1 MNQTSYRI
9 LLTSPYP
16 LPESVSRHRQ
26 SFAVTLE
33 GARAHARTVLAMVDR
48 VAHPTAT
55 VTIYET
61 VEREV
66 GKVGWGDLPK

>member
-1 MNQTSYRI
+1 MNQTRYCI
-9 LLTSPYP
+9 ILTSPYP
-16 LPESVSRHRQ
+16 LPDAISRHRQ

-33 GARAHARTVLAMVDR
+33 GAHAHARTVLAMVDR
-48 VAHPTAT
+48 TAHPTAT

>member
-1 MNQTSYRI
+1 MNQPRYRI
-9 LLTSPYP
+9 LLTSPYS
-16 LPESVSRHRQ
+16 LPDAISRHRQ
-26 SFAVTLE
+26 SFAFTLE
-33 GARAHARTVLAMVDR
+33 GARAHARTILAMVDR
-48 VAHPTAT
+48 MAHPTAT